1 MIRRISR
8 DRYFSFLEGYYCGAS
23 GQHIGA
29 AFVATFHIG
38 MDNGELMQMAD
49 NNAILEI
56 IEANYVEPPA

>member
-1 MIRRISR
+1 
-8 DRYFSFLEGYYCGAS
+8 
-23 GQHIGA
+23 
-29 AFVATFHIG
+29 